1 MTTIAVTG
9 ATGQLGRL
17 VVDALLARGAKPGD
31 IVAAVRDTAK
41 AADIAALGVQ
51 VRFADYDDAS
61 SLASAFAGV
70 DRLLLISG
78 NAVGQRVP
86 QHTAVIEAAVAA
98 QVGFIAYTSILKADS
113 SPVGLAPEHLA
124 TGQVIAASGVPFAL
138 LRNGWYTENYAGSV
152 AGALHTGTIAGSAGD
167 GKIAAA
173 PRADY
178 AEAAAAVLLSGEAGV
193 YELGGT
199 AFTMSELAAEVAKQ
213 SGKDV
218 AYTDLPVAEYQAVLV
233 GVGLPDG
240 YAGLLADTD
249 FKITEGHLDTDRDD
263 LATLIGRPTTPLPEA
278 VAALLK
284 G

>member
-9 ATGQLGRL
+9 ATGHLGRL
-17 VVDALLARGAKPGD
+17 VVEALIARGAAPGD

-41 AADIAALGVQ
+41 AAPLAALGVQ
-51 VRFADYDDAS
+51 VRRADYDEPPT
-61 SLASAFAGV
+61 LAAAFAGV

-86 QHTAVIEAAVAA
+86 QHRAVIDAAVAA
-98 QVGFIAYTSILKADS
+98 GVGFLAYTSILRADS
-113 SPVGLAPEHLA
+113 SPIGLAPEHLA
-124 TGQVIAASGVPFAL
+124 TEQALAASGIPTAL
-138 LRNGWYTENYAGSV
+138 LRNGWYIENYAGSV

-167 GKIAAA
+167 GRIAAA
-173 PRADY
+173 TRADY

-199 AFTMSELAAEVAKQ
+199 PFTMAELAAEVAEQ
-213 SGKDV
+213 SGKPV
-218 AYTDLPVAEYQAVLV
+218 AYQDLPVAEYQAVLA
-233 GVGLPDG
+233 GLGLPEA

-249 FKITEGHLDTDRDD
+249 FKITEGHLDTGSDD
-263 LATLIGRPTTPLPEA
+263 LAKLIGRPSTPLSEA

-284 G
+284 A